1 METPYQ
7 VLGISPAATSTEVK
21 AAWKKKIRS
30 THPDFGGDSKEF
42 IKINQAYQEIL
53 HTPKITQTWT
63 PKDYT
68 KESDLKDNGYANSK
82 HKSNLKTYKSNFLQE
97 VKSYYKVALYASL
110 LPILATILH
119 TITSLILSKTPT
131 PIVIDS
137 LSLLLSMILPFTLVG
152 ILIRKK
158 ITTLNNIFPLS
169 VKALY
174 FAILSINPLA
184 PNLSLINGFLALTI
198 SVLTYLTLITISK
211 KITSK

>member
-42 IKINQAYQEIL
+42 MKINQAYQEIL

-68 KESDLKDNGYANSK
+68 KESDLKANGYANSK

-110 LPILATILH
+110 
-119 TITSLILSKTPT
+119 LILSKTPT